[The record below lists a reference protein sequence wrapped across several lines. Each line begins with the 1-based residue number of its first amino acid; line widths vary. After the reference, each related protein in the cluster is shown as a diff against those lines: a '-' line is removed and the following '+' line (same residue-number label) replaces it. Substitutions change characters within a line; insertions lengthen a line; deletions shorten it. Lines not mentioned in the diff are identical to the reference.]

1 MWDIVE
7 KDHREH
13 HGKAL
18 HPQTQGLVERG
29 NGQLKKRILKA
40 GMDQGHKHSNST
52 FDWGDV
58 LDKELV
64 KENDKAVYG
73 GLSAFFCL
81 RNRARDCTNLR
92 VVPPEMMGKLHKYM
106 HDCQV
111 AQGNKMILKGNPV
124 KYAVGDIVRVHST
137 GTRIKLG
144 HVFHPWGC
152 KAKIMESHPRT
163 PFYYGIRWTTVG
175 TKGEKAGTTAK

>member
-1 MWDIVE
+1 M
-7 KDHREH
+7 
-13 HGKAL
+13 
-18 HPQTQGLVERG
+18 
-29 NGQLKKRILKA
+29 N
-40 GMDQGHKHSNST
+40 QGHKHSNST

-58 LDKELV
+58 LDNELV
-64 KENDKAVYG
+64 KENDAPKAVYG

-106 HDCQV
+106 HDCQI

-137 GTRIKLG
+137 GASIKLG

-152 KAKIMESHPRT
+152 KAKIMEIHPRT
-163 PFYYGIRWTTVG
+163 PFNYGI
-175 TKGEKAGTTAK
+175 K